1 MQVDTRINLIKEEK
15 LLGKLIPTELVKM
28 VFAQHSQ
35 SLVTSF
41 KNGADV
47 LIMDI
52 SKRKEL
58 TRKENAELNG
68 RLIQIINKSVDEAI
82 KASTKLLNNII
93 ADHTE
98 KRERG
103 ERK

>member
-47 LIMDI
+47 LLMDI

-68 RLIQIINKSVDEAI
+68 RLIQIINKCIDDAI
-82 KASTKLLNNII
+82 KGSTKMLNSII
-93 ADHTE
+93 SEHTE
-98 KRERG
+98 KREKG